1 MPCVDKYAIDYVD
14 ACRTRFTILVS
25 AFEALSSTVE
35 ATDSRQRVAMA
46 AFEPHVF
53 NNMLVALDAHFVNRT
68 HLTAAKDGNPLD
80 EVRMLVTSI
89 MNNDGVLTGNASIPY
104 DPAKSVLK
112 LKIGDTIALDVTAF
126 SELAAAFLAEITARY
141 VN

>member
-68 HLTAAKDGNPLD
+68 HLTAKDGNPLD

-126 SELAAAFLAEITARY
+126 SELAAAFLAEITTRY

>member
-1 MPCVDKYAIDYVD
+1 
-14 ACRTRFTILVS
+14 
-25 AFEALSSTVE
+25 
-35 ATDSRQRVAMA
+35 MA

-53 NNMLVALDAHFVNRT
+53 NNMLVALDAYFVHRAR
-68 HLTAAKDGNPLD
+68 LAAEKEGNPLD

-89 MNNDGVLTGNASIPY
+89 MNNDSVLTGNANIPY

-112 LKIGDTIALDVTAF
+112 LKIGDTIALDVSAF
-126 SELAAAFLAEITARY
+126 SELAAAFLAEIMAKY